1 MTWLGQLIAARLIQ
15 AVVAVFTLIPVA
27 LFGLAERLLR
37 FILGPNFISV
47 PYTRNEF
54 VIFGWGLTR
63 DLANIFFIIFLVI
76 IGLATALRISE
87 YQWQKTLPLLIG
99 IALLIN
105 FTPVILGLIID
116 ASNIIMNF
124 FTSGIAEGGFFVSRM
139 EAYLD
144 SITNMIKGAD
154 WTEPGSYFAILVAPS
169 VYAIFNL
176 MAAIIYFLFCILFI
190 LRYVALWTLIIL
202 SPIAFLCYILPHT
215 RRIFSLWWNQ
225 FLQWCII
232 GIAAAFVIYLGD
244 HLLYFIMG
252 GGFASEPQYEG
263 WGLANQIIPYCIVLG
278 FLLFGFLGAL
288 STSAMGA
295 TAVISVAQKGV
306 KTAGTKGGK
315 LALEKTKNLGRRV
328 REGIA
333 SREGVQR
340 IAERMATYAPRGRFG
355 QVAGAPIWAIGRAM
369 GRAVGPSLIEKER
382 KAIDETEKKA
392 IGQRVEAQLA
402 DFRKATTNKE
412 RIGILSAMIKDKNID
427 DAMDPDREGIG
438 RNAITID
445 EIARLYPIAQAREKH
460 QTIRSSF
467 PNIAAANLP
476 PGTILPAGVTPLE
489 YTLERVKA
497 ADYENVSRETLENE
511 DFLNAVLQRGMGE
524 HVSRLIAAHQRAAA
538 VALEERLQ
546 ELASGDR
553 VTPRQYL
560 QNRNPQLYRYF
571 TRGAGRGLIGI

>member
-1 MTWLGQLIAARLIQ
+1 MTWLGQLIAARLLQ
-15 AVVAVFTLIPVA
+15 AVVAVVTVIPVA

-47 PYTRNEF
+47 PYTRDNAF

-63 DLANIFFIIFLVI
+63 DFANIFFIIFLVI

-87 YQWQKTLPLLIG
+87 YQWQRTLPLLIG

-139 EAYLD
+139 EAYRD
-144 SITNMIKGAD
+144 SATNMIKGAD

-202 SPIAFLCYILPHT
+202 SPIAFLCYILPRT
-215 RRIFSLWWNQ
+215 RRVFEMWWNQ

-278 FLLFGFLGAL
+278 FLLYGFFGAL

-295 TAVISVAQKGV
+295 TAVITAVQRGTKAAG
-306 KTAGTKGGK
+306 KTAGKIAWQRTRKAGETATKEARRIQRTYEAGR
-315 LALEKTKNLGRRV
+315 ALGLSRPRAAGESIRRYWRRRV
-328 REGIA
+328 QPAMRPA
-333 SREGVQR
+333 
-340 IAERMATYAPRGRFG
+340 
-355 QVAGAPIWAIGRAM
+355 AM
-369 GRAVGPSLIEKER
+369 GRTIVRAARGSWSALRDVGKSFYGAAFKVP
-382 KAIDETEKKA
+382 KK
-392 IGQRVEAQLA
+392 GQVLC
-402 DFRKATTNKE
+402 DSC
-412 RIGILSAMIKDKNID
+412 G
-427 DAMDPDREGIG
+427 G
-438 RNAITID
+438 
-445 EIARLYPIAQAREKH
+445 
-460 QTIRSSF
+460 
-467 PNIAAANLP
+467 AA
-476 PGTILPAGVTPLE
+476 PAGAKFCP
-489 YTLERVKA
+489 
-497 ADYENVSRETLENE
+497 
-511 DFLNAVLQRGMGE
+511 
-524 HVSRLIAAHQRAAA
+524 HC
-538 VALEERLQ
+538 
-546 ELASGDR
+546 
-553 VTPRQYL
+553 
-560 QNRNPQLYRYF
+560 
-571 TRGAGRGLIGI
+571 GATI

>member
-1 MTWLGQLIAARLIQ
+1 
-15 AVVAVFTLIPVA
+15 
-27 LFGLAERLLR
+27 
-37 FILGPNFISV
+37 
-47 PYTRNEF
+47 
-54 VIFGWGLTR
+54 
-63 DLANIFFIIFLVI
+63 
-76 IGLATALRISE
+76 
-87 YQWQKTLPLLIG
+87 
-99 IALLIN
+99 
-105 FTPVILGLIID
+105 
-116 ASNIIMNF
+116 
-124 FTSGIAEGGFFVSRM
+124 
-139 EAYLD
+139 
-144 SITNMIKGAD
+144 
-154 WTEPGSYFAILVAPS
+154 
-169 VYAIFNL
+169 
-176 MAAIIYFLFCILFI
+176 
-190 LRYVALWTLIIL
+190 
-202 SPIAFLCYILPHT
+202 
-215 RRIFSLWWNQ
+215 LWWNQ

-232 GIAAAFVIYLGD
+232 GVAAAFFLYLSS
-244 HLLYFIMG
+244 HLIGLSYEGKIMG
-252 GGFASEPQYEG
+252 PDLPDLIEG
-263 WGLANQIIPYCIVLG
+263 AEMSAPAVGIINLVNTLLPYGIAIG
-278 FLLFGFLGAL
+278 FLVVGFFVAL

-295 TAVISVAQKGV
+295 TALISVAQKGV
-306 KTAGTKGGK
+306 KAAGKWTAKKGGK
-315 LALEKTKNLGRRV
+315 FALEKTKNLGRRV

-382 KAIDETEKKA
+382 KAIDEAEKKA

-402 DFRKATTNKE
+402 DFRRATTNKE

-497 ADYENVSRETLENE
+497 ADYENVSRETLNNH

-524 HVSRLIAAHQRAAA
+524 HVSRLVAAHQRAAA

-546 ELASGDR
+546 ELASDDR
-553 VTPRQYL
+553 VTPIQYL
-560 QNRNPQLYRYF
+560 QNRNPRLHRYF